1 MRHPIFIV
9 MLIQYDLLLLRRFFM
24 TRREIR
30 ENTFKLVFNI
40 EFRSSEEY
48 EEQFE
53 MYMDTVENVAD
64 KDKEYIHSRLFDLIV
79 NMDEIDKI
87 IEEATEG
94 WDFNR
99 IGKVELAI
107 LRLATYEAKYDDDIP
122 VGVAINEAVEI
133 AKKYGGEESPAFIN
147 GILGKIVA

>member
-1 MRHPIFIV
+1 
-9 MLIQYDLLLLRRFFM
+9 M

-40 EFRSSEEY
+40 EFRENTEY

-53 MYMDTVENVAD
+53 MYMETVDDVTE
-64 KDKEYIHSRLFDLIV
+64 KDKEYIHTRLFDVVDKL
-79 NMDEIDKI
+79 NEIDQI
-87 IEEATEG
+87 IESSTEG
-94 WDFNR
+94 WDLNR

-107 LRLATYEAKYDDDIP
+107 LRLATYEAKFDEDIP

-133 AKKYGGEESPAFIN
+133 AKKFGGEDSPSFIN
-147 GILGKIVA
+147 GILSKVVA

>member
-1 MRHPIFIV
+1 
-9 MLIQYDLLLLRRFFM
+9 M

-40 EFRSSEEY
+40 EFRVSEEY

-53 MYMDTVENVAD
+53 MYMDTVENATD
-64 KDKEYIHSRLFDLIV
+64 KDKEYIHSRLFD
-79 NMDEIDKI
+79 I
-87 IEEATEG
+87 IERLDEVDKLVEDATEG

-99 IGKVELAI
+99 IGKVELAV
-107 LRLATYEAKYDDDIP
+107 LRLATYEAKFDDDIP

-133 AKKYGGEESPAFIN
+133 AKKYGGEDSPAFIN
-147 GILGKIVA
+147 GILGKIVAE

>member
-1 MRHPIFIV
+1 
-9 MLIQYDLLLLRRFFM
+9 M

-30 ENTFKLVFNI
+30 ENTFKLVFNM
-40 EFRSSEEY
+40 EFRDLEEH

-53 MYMDTVENVAD
+53 LYMGTVEGIS
-64 KDKEYIHSRLFDLIV
+64 DKEVEYVHTRLFDLISKLE
-79 NMDEIDKI
+79 EIDGL

-94 WDFNR
+94 WDLNR

-107 LRLATYEAKYDDDIP
+107 LRLAVYEAKMDEDIP
-122 VGVAINEAVEI
+122 VSVAINEAVEI
-133 AKKYGGEESPAFIN
+133 AKKYGGEDSPSFVN

>member
-1 MRHPIFIV
+1 
-9 MLIQYDLLLLRRFFM
+9 M

-40 EFRSSEEY
+40 EFRDNNEY

-53 MYMDTVENVAD
+53 MYMDTVEGVSE
-64 KDKEYIHSRLFDLIV
+64 KDKEYIHSRLFDLIDKL
-79 NMDEIDKI
+79 DEIDGI
-87 IEEATEG
+87 IEASTEG
-94 WDFNR
+94 WDLNR

-107 LRLATYEAKYDDDIP
+107 LRLATYETKFDEDIP

-133 AKKYGGEESPAFIN
+133 AKKFGGEDSPSFIN

>member
-1 MRHPIFIV
+1 
-9 MLIQYDLLLLRRFFM
+9 M

-40 EFRSSEEY
+40 EFRENNEY

-53 MYMDTVENVAD
+53 MYMETVDGVNE
-64 KDKEYIHSRLFDLIV
+64 KDKEYIHGRLFDVVDKL
-79 NMDEIDKI
+79 NEIDQI
-87 IEEATEG
+87 IESSTEG
-94 WDFNR
+94 WDLNR

-107 LRLATYEAKYDDDIP
+107 LRLATYEAKFDDDIP

-133 AKKYGGEESPAFIN
+133 AKKFGGEDSPSFIN
-147 GILGKIVA
+147 GILSKVVA

>member
-1 MRHPIFIV
+1 
-9 MLIQYDLLLLRRFFM
+9 M

-40 EFRSSEEY
+40 EFRDNTEY

-53 MYMDTVENVAD
+53 MYMETVDGVTE
-64 KDKEYIHSRLFDLIV
+64 KDKEYIHTRLFDVVDKLE
-79 NMDEIDKI
+79 EIDQI
-87 IEEATEG
+87 IEVSTEG

-107 LRLATYEAKYDDDIP
+107 LRLATYEAKFDNDIP

-133 AKKYGGEESPAFIN
+133 AKKFGGEDSPSFIN
-147 GILGKIVA
+147 GILSKVVA

>member
-1 MRHPIFIV
+1 
-9 MLIQYDLLLLRRFFM
+9 M

-40 EFRSSEEY
+40 EFRVSEEY

-53 MYMDTVENVAD
+53 MYMDTATAASD
-64 KDKEYIHSRLFDLIV
+64 ADKEYIHSRLFNIIDKL
-79 NMDEIDKI
+79 DEIDKL
-87 IEEATEG
+87 IEGATEG
-94 WDFNR
+94 WDLSR

-107 LRLATYEAKYDDDIP
+107 LRLATFEARFDDDIP

-133 AKKYGGEESPAFIN
+133 AKKYGGEDSPAFIN
-147 GILGKIVA
+147 GILGKIVSE